1 MSKKEELREL
11 TIEDL
16 ASVRCGGGADD
27 MGSKGKAKAKVR
39 GDEGEEYENSKAR
52 SKATGSSAE
61 SPASCPPFRSPCN
74 ISFRCRAFGHGPV
87 ALARPCP
94 HSPQRPSARPP
105 ISPESC
111 PFGNFWTTPV

>member
-39 GDEGEEYENSKAR
+39 GDEGEEYENSKGTI
-52 SKATGSSAE
+52 KGDGIIGGIPGVLPTF
-61 SPASCPPFRSPCN
+61 P
-74 ISFRCRAFGHGPV
+74 
-87 ALARPCP
+87 
-94 HSPQRPSARPP
+94 
-105 ISPESC
+105 
-111 PFGNFWTTPV
+111 